1 MLYFLIKYG
10 VIYSACFVVRY
21 VLLTCLK
28 AWIFIDYFLY
38 VRTYNLLL
46 NNVQNEIALPIHENF
61 LSFIGKYILI
71 HYKTTKEQ

>member
-10 VIYSACFVVRY
+10 VIYSTCFVVRY

-46 NNVQNEIALPIHENF
+46 NNVHIEIALPKFVHKSF
-61 LSFIGKYILI
+61 LGKYILI